1 MKKNLLLYLTM
12 LCLFSFNNYAQ
23 KAKAVSN
30 EPKKKDNYAYID
42 ALKTYERVSD
52 KGYKSPEM
60 LKKMGN
66 AYFFN
71 EELDKAAKY
80 YGELCDMTTDLE
92 PEYYYRYSIS
102 LKAIGEDEKASEN
115 LKKFN
120 QLSGNKTK

>member
-12 LCLFSFNNYAQ
+12 LCFFSFNNYAQ
-23 KAKAVSN
+23 KAKVAN
-30 EPKKKDNYAYID
+30 QDKKGDNYTYID

-71 EELDKAAKY
+71 EKLDKAAKC
-80 YGELCDMTTDLE
+80 YGELFKMTTDWE
-92 PEYYYRYSIS
+92 PENYYRYSIS
-102 LKAIGEDEKASEN
+102 LKAIGENEKASDY

-120 QLSGNKTK
+120 QLSGNQTK

>member
-23 KAKAVSN
+23 KAKVVSN
-30 EPKKKDNYAYID
+30 EAQKKDNYAYID
-42 ALKTYERVSD
+42 AVKTYERVSD
-52 KGYKSPEM
+52 KGYKSPDM

-71 EELDKAAKY
+71 EEFDKAVKC
-80 YGELCDMTTDLE
+80 YGELCDMATDLE

-102 LKAIGEDEKASEN
+102 LKAIGENEKASEN

-120 QLSGNKTK
+120 QLSGNNTK

>member
-23 KAKAVSN
+23 KAKVANEDKKGSN
-30 EPKKKDNYAYID
+30 YTYID

-52 KGYKSPEM
+52 KGYKSPET

-71 EELDKAAKY
+71 EKLDKAAKC
-80 YGELCDMTTDLE
+80 YGELCEMTTDLE

-102 LKAIGEDEKASEN
+102 LKAIGENEKASDY

-120 QLSGNKTK
+120 QLSGNQTK